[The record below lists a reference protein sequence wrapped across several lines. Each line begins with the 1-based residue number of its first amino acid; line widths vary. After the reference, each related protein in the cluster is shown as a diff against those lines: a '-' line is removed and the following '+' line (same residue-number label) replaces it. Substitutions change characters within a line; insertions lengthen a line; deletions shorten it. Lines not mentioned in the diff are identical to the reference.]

1 MKEWLTTG
9 AALLGHIGTVG
20 VILLL
25 FSAGA
30 IYVEGRGAPLP
41 ALVAE
46 WSRAGVILGVVL
58 TVVGA
63 LSKSGVFFNA
73 SVRRLSDMRSDQRET
88 EESAREALV
97 NLSTLQP
104 DEAEFL
110 HTLLRSAQRRFHVE
124 IVTPALGL
132 VSKKIL
138 VWKSNVSAL
147 EWIRELHPE
156 IEKRRSQLTDLLGN
170 SLGHGQWPA
179 ER

>member
-1 MKEWLTTG
+1 MKEWLTIG
-9 AALLGHIGTVG
+9 AALSGRIGTVG

-30 IYVEGRGAPLP
+30 IHIEGRGAPLP

-46 WSRAGVILGVVL
+46 WSRAGIILGVVL

-63 LSKSGVFFNA
+63 LSKIGAFVNA
-73 SVRRLSDMRSDQRET
+73 SVRRLSGMRSNRREI
-88 EESAREALV
+88 EEFAREALD

-104 DEAEFL
+104 DEAEFV
-110 HTLLRSAQRRFHVE
+110 HTLLRSGQRRFHVG
-124 IVTPALGL
+124 IVTPAPGL
-132 VSKKIL
+132 MSKKIL

-147 EWIRELHPE
+147 EWICELHPE

-170 SLGHGQWPA
+170 
-179 ER
+179 R